1 MKNYLPFIF
10 IAILLCSFPSISSG
24 QKRSARFEAE
34 FQKTF
39 QIANSDRFMI
49 RFFIATPTGQTF
61 VATPS
66 EGPNVTIDPEQCYL
80 EIQDSLVS
88 GRLPYFGNGS
98 HWVPRPGQDSLRFN
112 YILFSRTVK
121 ILPRGN
127 KKSIAYQISILTKDN
142 ILFLHMD
149 IRYDGTCYLYYNDQ
163 KRYPISYTGNIYPLE
178 KKGQHPL
185 NTASPSENQA
195 KKI

>member
-1 MKNYLPFIF
+1 MKNDPEFKLFISTNVNSFVITTKKSTYSTKIEHMKNYLPFIF
-10 IAILLCSFPSISSG
+10 IAILLYSFPSISSG

-39 QIANSDRFMI
+39 QIVNSDRFMI

-88 GRLPYFGNGS
+88 GACPISVTAVIGFRD
-98 HWVPRPGQDSLRFN
+98 RDK
-112 YILFSRTVK
+112 ILFD
-121 ILPRGN
+121 
-127 KKSIAYQISILTKDN
+127 LT
-142 ILFLHMD
+142 IFFFLE
-149 IRYDGTCYLYYNDQ
+149 Q
-163 KRYPISYTGNIYPLE
+163 
-178 KKGQHPL
+178 
-185 NTASPSENQA
+185 
-195 KKI
+195 